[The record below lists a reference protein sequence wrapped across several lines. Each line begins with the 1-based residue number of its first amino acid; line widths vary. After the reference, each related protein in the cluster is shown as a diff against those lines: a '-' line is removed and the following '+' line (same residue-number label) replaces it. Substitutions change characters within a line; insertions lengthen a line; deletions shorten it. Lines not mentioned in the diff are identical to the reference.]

1 MKKNDNNNTQK
12 KSMKESL
19 KIKKVKKNEGMV
31 TTISRHIK
39 ESNSVMLKILLFLI
53 IFCIAN
59 FVLAACFS
67 GTMRKMSQNS
77 SGVVDARNYV
87 NEWVTDL
94 IISITEGSEFTNVTS
109 LDDCEFSKW
118 KVAFDIS
125 DIKDEAVEDAFE
137 RAVELHDEIH
147 LVYKNNLKVTI
158 QAEPD
163 KALDLINSITAKY
176 EEFSD
181 NIDTVTAYYAKR
193 EDISYMA
200 TLLQVVVAIVLSIA
214 LTIIVTKLINKN
226 AQKLEKKITEPVDMV
241 AQWAKELSLG
251 STQIELSN
259 SATQIEEINQMI
271 DAFRVMAEGI
281 QENVHVVERVAEG
294 DMTVYV
300 NIRSDKDTLSQN
312 LYKMVQNNDFMFADI
327 TKVAGEVAGGADDI
341 ANASNSL
348 ADNCTQQIHSISAF
362 REAINEAVELINSN
376 VERIEKSKSLS
387 GDIKEE
393 VAVSNKKMEQLLKA
407 MEDIKVASEKIF
419 TVITTIEDI
428 ATQTNL
434 LALNASIEA
443 ARAGEA
449 GRGFAVVASEVGS
462 LAAQSASAVEASRKL
477 IEDTINKANIG
488 NKITGETSATFNK
501 IVERVDT
508 IYKFND
514 EMSDAGQVQKDKMEM
529 IEKGIEEISDAIDT
543 TAAIS
548 EETAASSDLLNRNAD
563 RLRQAM
569 EAFNLRKRE
578 PGKAYIPPEKQGD
591 EEFKKIAQE
600 NYERAVKEGRVKY

>member
-1 MKKNDNNNTQK
+1 MKKAK
-12 KSMKESL
+12 KEKAQTNKVKENH
-19 KIKKVKKNEGMV
+19 KIKKVKNEESQI
-31 TTISRHIK
+31 TTISQHIK
-39 ESNSVMLKILLFLI
+39 ESNSIMLKILLFLI

-59 FVLAACFS
+59 FILAAGFS

-109 LDDCEFSKW
+109 LDDCKFSEW

-181 NIDTVTAYYAKR
+181 NIDTVTAYYAER
-193 EDISYMA
+193 EDVSYMA
-200 TLLQVVVAIVLSIA
+200 TLLQVVVAIVLSIV
-214 LTIIVTKLINKN
+214 LTIIITKLINKN
-226 AQKLEKKITEPVDMV
+226 ASKLEKKITEPVDMV

-281 QENVHVVERVAEG
+281 KENVHVVERVAEG

-341 ANASNSL
+341 ANASSSL
-348 ADNCTQQIHSISAF
+348 AENCTQQIHSVSAF
-362 REAINEAVELINSN
+362 KEAINEAVELINSN

-393 VAVSNKKMEQLLKA
+393 VAVSNKKMEQLLRA
-407 MEDIKVASEKIF
+407 MEDITASSEKIF
-419 TVITTIEDI
+419 TVISTIEDI
-428 ATQTNL
+428 ADQTNL

-462 LAAQSASAVEASRKL
+462 LAAQSASAAVASREL
-477 IEDTINKANIG
+477 IEDTIHKANIG
-488 NKITGETSATFNK
+488 NQITSETSATFHK
-501 IVERVDT
+501 IVESVDT
-508 IYKFND
+508 IYRFND
-514 EMSDAGQVQKDKMEM
+514 EMSDAGQEQKGKMEM

-548 EETAASSDLLNRNAD
+548 EETAASSDLLNQNAD
-563 RLRQAM
+563 RLRHSM
-569 EAFNLRKRE
+569 EAFTLRKRE
-578 PGKAYIPPEKQGD
+578 PGKAYIPPEKQD
-591 EEFKKIAQE
+591 DDEFKRIAQE
-600 NYERAVKEGRVKY
+600 NYERAVKEGRVTY

>member
-1 MKKNDNNNTQK
+1 
-12 KSMKESL
+12 MKEK
-19 KIKKVKKNEGMV
+19 KITKPKGTKVKVSKKTLAAQV
-31 TTISRHIK
+31 TTISQHIK
-39 ESNSVMLKILLFLI
+39 ASNSVMIKIMLFLI
-53 IFCIAN
+53 IFSVAN
-59 FVLAACFS
+59 FALSAGFS

-77 SGVVDARNYV
+77 SKVVAARNYV

-109 LDDCEFSKW
+109 LDNCEFSKW
-118 KVAFDIS
+118 KVAFDTS
-125 DIKDEAVEDAFE
+125 GIKDSEVKAAFDQAVT
-137 RAVELHDEIH
+137 LHDDIH
-147 LVYKNNLKVTI
+147 LTYKNNLKVTI

-163 KALDLINSITAKY
+163 KALELINSITAKY

-181 NIDTVTAYYAKR
+181 NIDIVTAYYAEQ
-193 EDISYMA
+193 EDASYIA
-200 TLLQVVVAIVLSIA
+200 TLLQVVVAMILSII
-214 LTIIVTKLINKN
+214 LMVIVTRIIKKN
-226 AQKLEKKITEPVDMV
+226 ANKLEKKITEPVDMV

-251 STQIELSN
+251 SDQIEFGN
-259 SATQIEEINQMI
+259 SATTIEEINQMI
-271 DAFRVMAEGI
+271 EAFKVMAEGI

-312 LYKMVQNNDFMFADI
+312 LYKMVQNNDFMFNDI
-327 TKVAGEVAGGADDI
+327 TRVAGEVASGADDI
-341 ANASNSL
+341 ANASSSL
-348 ADNCTQQIHSISAF
+348 ASNCTQQIHSISEF
-362 REAINEAVELINSN
+362 KEALAETVELINNN
-376 VERIEKSKSLS
+376 VERIEMSKSIS

-393 VAVSNKKMEQLLKA
+393 VALNNKKMEQLLKA
-407 MEDIKVASEKIF
+407 MEDITTASEKIF

-428 ATQTNL
+428 ADQTNL

-462 LAAQSASAVEASRKL
+462 LAAQSANAAVASRKL
-477 IEDTINKANIG
+477 IEDTISKANIG
-488 NKITGETSATFNK
+488 NEITGETSATFHK

-508 IYKFND
+508 IYRCND
-514 EMSDAGQVQKDKMEM
+514 EMSEAGQLQKNKMEM
-529 IEKGIEEISDAIDT
+529 IERGIEEIADAIDT

-548 EETAASSDLLNRNAD
+548 EETAASSDLLNQNAD

-578 PGKAYIPPEKQGD
+578 TGKAYIPPEKQDD
-591 EEFKKIAQE
+591 EEFKRIAQE
-600 NYERAVKEGRVKY
+600 NYNRAVKEGRVKY

>member
-1 MKKNDNNNTQK
+1 MQQRTVRGAVL
-12 KSMKESL
+12 E
-19 KIKKVKKNEGMV
+19 
-31 TTISRHIK
+31 
-39 ESNSVMLKILLFLI
+39 LLLR
-53 IFCIAN
+53 CEAAGQYAN
-59 FVLAACFS
+59 
-67 GTMRKMSQNS
+67 
-77 SGVVDARNYV
+77 
-87 NEWVTDL
+87 
-94 IISITEGSEFTNVTS
+94 I
-109 LDDCEFSKW
+109 
-118 KVAFDIS
+118 
-125 DIKDEAVEDAFE
+125 
-137 RAVELHDEIH
+137 
-147 LVYKNNLKVTI
+147 
-158 QAEPD
+158 
-163 KALDLINSITAKY
+163 ALDTAL
-176 EEFSD
+176 
-181 NIDTVTAYYAKR
+181 KR
-193 EDISYMA
+193 GCFE
-200 TLLQVVVAIVLSIA
+200 
-214 LTIIVTKLINKN
+214 
-226 AQKLEKKITEPVDMV
+226 
-241 AQWAKELSLG
+241 
-251 STQIELSN
+251 
-259 SATQIEEINQMI
+259 
-271 DAFRVMAEGI
+271 
-281 QENVHVVERVAEG
+281 
-294 DMTVYV
+294 
-300 NIRSDKDTLSQN
+300 
-312 LYKMVQNNDFMFADI
+312 
-327 TKVAGEVAGGADDI
+327 GADRGLFTALFYGVTEHRITLDYI
-341 ANASNSL
+341 IDRLCTCPPSSIERRVRMLLRLGL
-348 ADNCTQQIHSISAF
+348 AQLLYFDRIPDHA
-362 REAINEAVELINSN
+362 AINEAVELINSN

-387 GDIKEE
+387 RDIKEE

-477 IEDTINKANIG
+477 IEDTINKANVG

-591 EEFKKIAQE
+591 EEFKKMAQE

>member
-1 MKKNDNNNTQK
+1 MKK
-12 KSMKESL
+12 E
-19 KIKKVKKNEGMV
+19 KKVKTKKLKAKENLKAKESKI
-31 TTISRHIK
+31 TTISQHIK
-39 ESNSVMLKILLFLI
+39 ESNSIMLKIMIFLI
-53 IFCIAN
+53 VFSIAN
-59 FVLAACFS
+59 FVLSAGFS

-77 SGVVDARNYV
+77 SKVVAARNYV

-109 LDDCEFSKW
+109 LDNCEFSKW
-118 KVAFDIS
+118 KVDFDIS

-137 RAVELHDEIH
+137 KAVELHDEIH
-147 LVYKNNLKVTI
+147 LTYKNNLKVTI

-181 NIDTVTAYYAKR
+181 NIDIVTAYYAEQ
-193 EDISYMA
+193 EDASYIA
-200 TLLQVVVAIVLSIA
+200 TLLQVVVAIVLSIV
-214 LTIIVTKLINKN
+214 LTFIVTKLIKKN
-226 AQKLEKKITEPVDMV
+226 ARKLEKKITEPVDMV

-251 STQIELSN
+251 SDKIEFGN
-259 SATQIEEINQMI
+259 SATTIEEINQMI
-271 DAFRVMAEGI
+271 DAFKVMAEGI

-300 NIRSDKDTLSQN
+300 NIRSDMDTLSQN
-312 LYKMVQNNDFMFADI
+312 LYKMVQNNDFMFSDI
-327 TKVAGEVAGGADDI
+327 TRVAGEVASGADDI
-341 ANASNSL
+341 ANASSSL
-348 ADNCTQQIHSISAF
+348 AGNCTQQIHSISAF
-362 REAINEAVELINSN
+362 KEALAETVELINNN

-387 GDIKEE
+387 GEIKEE
-393 VAVSNKKMEQLLKA
+393 VALNNEKMEELLKA
-407 MEDIKVASEKIF
+407 MEDITVASEKIF

-428 ATQTNL
+428 ADQTNL

-462 LAAQSASAVEASRKL
+462 LAAQSASAAVTSRKL

-488 NKITGETSATFNK
+488 NEITSETSATFHK

-508 IYKFND
+508 IYKCND
-514 EMSDAGQVQKDKMEM
+514 EMSEAGQLQKDKMEL

-548 EETAASSDLLNRNAD
+548 EETAASSDLLNQNAD

-569 EAFNLRKRE
+569 DAFHLRKRE
-578 PGKAYIPPEKQGD
+578 PGKAYIPPEKQDD
-591 EEFKKIAQE
+591 EEFKRIAQE
-600 NYERAVKEGRVKY
+600 NYERAVREGRVKY

>member
-1 MKKNDNNNTQK
+1 MKKEKKVNTKRLKAK
-12 KSMKESL
+12 KTLKAKES
-19 KIKKVKKNEGMV
+19 KI
-31 TTISRHIK
+31 TTISQHIK
-39 ESNSVMLKILLFLI
+39 ESNSIMLKIMMFLI
-53 IFCIAN
+53 VFSIAN
-59 FVLAACFS
+59 FVLSAGFS

-77 SGVVDARNYV
+77 SKVVAARNYV

-109 LDDCEFSKW
+109 LDNCEFSKW
-118 KVAFDIS
+118 KVDFDIS

-137 RAVELHDEIH
+137 KAVELHDEIH
-147 LVYKNNLKVTI
+147 LTYKNNLKVTI

-181 NIDTVTAYYAKR
+181 NIDIVTAYYAEQ
-193 EDISYMA
+193 EDASYIA
-200 TLLQVVVAIVLSIA
+200 TLLQVVVAIVLSIV
-214 LTIIVTKLINKN
+214 LTFIVTKLIKKN
-226 AQKLEKKITEPVDMV
+226 ARKLEKKITEPVDMV

-251 STQIELSN
+251 SDKIEFGN
-259 SATQIEEINQMI
+259 SATTIEEINQMI
-271 DAFRVMAEGI
+271 DAFKVMAEGI

-300 NIRSDKDTLSQN
+300 NIRSDMDTLSQN
-312 LYKMVQNNDFMFADI
+312 LYKMVQNNDFMFSDI
-327 TKVAGEVAGGADDI
+327 TRVAGEVASGADDI
-341 ANASNSL
+341 ANASSSL
-348 ADNCTQQIHSISAF
+348 AGNCTQQIHSISAF
-362 REAINEAVELINSN
+362 KEALAETVELINNN

-387 GDIKEE
+387 GEIKEE
-393 VAVSNKKMEQLLKA
+393 VALNNEKMEELLKA
-407 MEDIKVASEKIF
+407 MEDITVASEKIF

-428 ATQTNL
+428 ADQTNL

-462 LAAQSASAVEASRKL
+462 LAAQSASAAVTSRKL

-488 NKITGETSATFNK
+488 NEITSETSATFHK

-508 IYKFND
+508 IYKCND
-514 EMSDAGQVQKDKMEM
+514 EMSEAGQLQKDKMEL

-548 EETAASSDLLNRNAD
+548 EETAASSDLLNQNAD

-569 EAFNLRKRE
+569 DAFHLRKRE
-578 PGKAYIPPEKQGD
+578 PGKAYIPPEKQDD
-591 EEFKKIAQE
+591 EEFKRIAQE
-600 NYERAVKEGRVKY
+600 NYERAVREGRVKY

>member
-1 MKKNDNNNTQK
+1 
-12 KSMKESL
+12 
-19 KIKKVKKNEGMV
+19 
-31 TTISRHIK
+31 
-39 ESNSVMLKILLFLI
+39 
-53 IFCIAN
+53 
-59 FVLAACFS
+59 
-67 GTMRKMSQNS
+67 MSQNS
-77 SGVVDARNYV
+77 SKVVAARNYV

-109 LDDCEFSKW
+109 LDNCEFSKW
-118 KVAFDIS
+118 KVDFDIS

-137 RAVELHDEIH
+137 KAVELHDEIH
-147 LVYKNNLKVTI
+147 LTYKNNLKVTI

-181 NIDTVTAYYAKR
+181 NIDIVTAYYAEQ
-193 EDISYMA
+193 EDASYIA
-200 TLLQVVVAIVLSIA
+200 TLLQVVVAIVLSIV
-214 LTIIVTKLINKN
+214 LTFIVTKLIKKN
-226 AQKLEKKITEPVDMV
+226 ARKLEKKITEPVDMV

-251 STQIELSN
+251 SDKIEFGN
-259 SATQIEEINQMI
+259 SATTIEEINQMI
-271 DAFRVMAEGI
+271 DAFKVMAEGI

-300 NIRSDKDTLSQN
+300 NIRSDMDTLSQN
-312 LYKMVQNNDFMFADI
+312 LYKMVQNNDFMFSDI
-327 TKVAGEVAGGADDI
+327 TRVAGEVASGADDI
-341 ANASNSL
+341 ANASSSL
-348 ADNCTQQIHSISAF
+348 AGNCTQQIHSISAF
-362 REAINEAVELINSN
+362 KEALAETVELINNN

-387 GDIKEE
+387 GEIKEE
-393 VAVSNKKMEQLLKA
+393 VALNNEKMEELLKA
-407 MEDIKVASEKIF
+407 MEDITVASEKIF

-428 ATQTNL
+428 ADQTNL

-462 LAAQSASAVEASRKL
+462 LAAQSASAAVTSRKL

-488 NKITGETSATFNK
+488 NEITSETSATFHK

-508 IYKFND
+508 IYKCND
-514 EMSDAGQVQKDKMEM
+514 EMSEAGQLQKDKMEL

-548 EETAASSDLLNRNAD
+548 EETAASSDLLNQNAD

-569 EAFNLRKRE
+569 DAFHLRKRE
-578 PGKAYIPPEKQGD
+578 PGKAYIPPEKQDD
-591 EEFKKIAQE
+591 EEFKRIAQE
-600 NYERAVKEGRVKY
+600 NYERAVREGRVKY